1 MFLFLR
7 SHTTESQHW
16 FQGNLQH
23 CPDLNIYKS
32 LLPFLRVPP
41 SICPYFLLEH
51 SPVAKLT
58 YIQEKPL
65 VYSLH
70 PSPYTLFP
78 SPFSLLPTA
87 YSLLPSPYSLL
98 STHYSLLPSPYTLHS
113 FPYSLHHTP
122 CSQKPSALPHYIKT
136 HLSVII
142 SLVKLI

>member
-87 YSLLPSPYSLL
+87 YSLLPSPYTLQPTLYTLQPTPFSLHPTL
-98 STHYSLLPSPYTLHS
+98 FSLLPTPYTL
-113 FPYSLHHTP
+113 FPKAFSSPPLH
-122 CSQKPSALPHYIKT
+122 
-136 HLSVII
+136 
-142 SLVKLI
+142 